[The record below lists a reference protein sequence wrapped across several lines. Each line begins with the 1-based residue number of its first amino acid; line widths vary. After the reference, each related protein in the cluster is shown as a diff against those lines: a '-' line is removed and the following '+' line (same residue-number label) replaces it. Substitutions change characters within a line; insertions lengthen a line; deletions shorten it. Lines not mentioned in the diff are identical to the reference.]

1 MNLSTSSSPSEESL
15 FMPLSPEVVRDPGKA
30 TGQRISFTTLIELHG
45 PDLYRFAWSMTRS
58 PHDADDVY
66 QETLLKAFK
75 AWKRLPAD
83 ANHRAWLFRIASNTW
98 ISDRRKMQRVHQF
111 GDDQPDLPSGEP
123 DTATQVA
130 ATETLEHV
138 TLAIEDL
145 PPKQRTALV
154 LRKYHDMTYE
164 EIGEVLDCSPEA
176 ARANVYAA
184 LQKLRSQ
191 FATALVN

>member
-1 MNLSTSSSPSEESL
+1 
-15 FMPLSPEVVRDPGKA
+15 MPLSPAGTGDPTSA
-30 TGQRISFTTLIELHG
+30 TGQRLSFTTLIEQHG
-45 PDLYRFAWSMTRS
+45 ADLYRFAWSLTRS

-66 QETLLKAFK
+66 QETLLKAFR
-75 AWKRLPAD
+75 AWRRLPAD

-98 ISDRRKMQRVHQF
+98 ISDRRKNQRVHQF
-111 GDDQPDLPSGEP
+111 GEDSPDLPSSEP
-123 DTATQVA
+123 DTATQVV

-138 TLAIEDL
+138 TVAIEAL
-145 PPKQRTALV
+145 PPKQRAALV

-164 EIGEVLDCSPEA
+164 EIGDILDCSPEA

-184 LQKLRSQ
+184 LQKLRNQ

>member
-1 MNLSTSSSPSEESL
+1 MA
-15 FMPLSPEVVRDPGKA
+15 LSPTRPGDPIPA
-30 TGQRISFTTLIELHG
+30 TGARISFTSLVELHG
-45 PDLYRFAWSMTRS
+45 QDLYRFAWSLTRS

-66 QETLLKAFK
+66 QETLLKAFR
-75 AWKRLPAD
+75 AWSKLPPD

-98 ISDRRKMQRVHQF
+98 ISDRRKMGRVHQF
-111 GDDQPDLPSGEP
+111 GMDQPDMPSGET
-123 DTATQVA
+123 DTATQVVA
-130 ATETLEHV
+130 SETLEHV
-138 TLAIEDL
+138 TVAIEAL

-154 LRKYHDMTYE
+154 LRKYHDMSYE
-164 EIGEVLDCSPEA
+164 EIGEVLDSTPEA